1 MSRKKMPTSKPLT
14 LVEVA
19 EKYQV
24 TDSGVLKWK
33 KEILKLGMPW
43 TWEGI
48 ERYRALQKTDP
59 SADMAEM
66 KRQKLQREVQ
76 RLDIKIER
84 ERGELVPKVEVQEAC
99 IRIISIWCSELD
111 ALVADLPGQ
120 IGGLSETDMSPKLR
134 SRIELLKRN
143 CKTAFKDL

>member
-1 MSRKKMPTSKPLT
+1 MGQKKLPSKKQIT
-14 LVEVA
+14 LEEVA
-19 EKYQV
+19 QKYGV
-24 TDSGVLKWK
+24 TDGATFQWK
-33 KEILKLGMPW
+33 KQMVAMGLPW

-48 ERYRALQKTDP
+48 EKFKDLKRQEP
-59 SADMAEM
+59 SSDMAEM

-84 ERGELVPKVEVQEAC
+84 ERGELVPRAEVQEAC
-99 IRIISIWCSELD
+99 VRIVSVWCSELD

-120 IGGLSETDMSPKLR
+120 IGGLSETEMSPKLR

-143 CKTAFKDL
+143 AKTAFKDL